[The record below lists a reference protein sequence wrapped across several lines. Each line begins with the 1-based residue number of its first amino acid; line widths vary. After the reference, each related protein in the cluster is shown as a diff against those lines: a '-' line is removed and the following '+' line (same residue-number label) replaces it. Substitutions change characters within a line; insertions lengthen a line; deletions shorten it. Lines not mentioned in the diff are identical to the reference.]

1 MINMVIDFVV
11 SNQVMLGLLVGACLF
26 LPWDARR
33 THFAARALL
42 GVAALLSLP
51 ELLYM
56 MAMPSILNLT
66 VFVALVFLWALLCF
80 DCSVVHAVFTAT
92 CAYTVQ
98 HITSKLAYMVVVS
111 LYVKAIPVPPWTL
124 LVLLAVFNVL
134 VCAPIYLIFTRSILR
149 DGRLMFNSVR
159 TVLFAAFF
167 LVVAVFLSSVLEEN
181 LDATAPTYLS
191 SYLSLGAFC
200 VLFAVTV
207 LSLEITNCGVKRL
220 ETENSMLERL
230 LEKDRLQYERA
241 KEDMEKI
248 NIRYHDLKQQYSR
261 VPAEERAGLE
271 SEMRSLSLRYLT
283 GNKALDIVITQKA
296 SLCAQKGVQLICS
309 ADGEALGSMK
319 SYHIYSLFGN
329 AIDNAI
335 ECLDQVE
342 DRSRRTISVSVTR
355 SGDMAVIRFENYTP
369 AEPVVENG
377 ALVTTKEDSESHG
390 YGMRS
395 IKGVAEKYGGT
406 AEFFVRDHVFYL
418 VVALPTAQLRPGV
431 AGA

>member
-1 MINMVIDFVV
+1 M
-11 SNQVMLGLLVGACLF
+11 
-26 LPWDARR
+26 
-33 THFAARALL
+33 
-42 GVAALLSLP
+42 
-51 ELLYM
+51 
-56 MAMPSILNLT
+56 
-66 VFVALVFLWALLCF
+66 
-80 DCSVVHAVFTAT
+80 HAVFTAT

-111 LYVKAIPVPPWTL
+111 LYVKAIPVPPWTS
-124 LVLLAVFNVL
+124 LVLLVVFNVL
-134 VCAPIYLIFTRSILR
+134 VCVPIYLIFTRSFLR

-309 ADGEALGSMK
+309 ADGEVLGSMK

-342 DRSRRTISVSVTR
+342 DRSRRTISVSVTS

>member
-1 MINMVIDFVV
+1 MPVIDVLGDFVF

-26 LPWDARR
+26 SPWDSRR
-33 THFAARALL
+33 DHFAARAAL
-42 GVAALLSLP
+42 GAVALLALS

-56 MAMPSILNLT
+56 TAMPSILNLIS
-66 VFVALVFLWALLCF
+66 FVALVLLWVLLCF

-98 HITSKLAYMVVVS
+98 HITSKLAYMA
-111 LYVKAIPVPPWTL
+111 LIPLAMRCPAIPSWL
-124 LVLLAVFNVL
+124 ALVFLATFNVL
-134 VCAPIYLIFTRSILR
+134 VCIPIYLNFTRSLLR
-149 DGRLMFNSVR
+149 DGQLMFNSVR
-159 TVLFAAFF
+159 TVLFSAFF
-167 LVVAVFLSSVLEEN
+167 LVVAVFLSSILEGN
-181 LDATAPTYLS
+181 LDTGAPTYLS

-200 VLFAVTV
+200 VLFAVTI

-220 ETENSMLERL
+220 EAENGVLERL

-241 KEDMEKI
+241 KEDIEKI

-261 VPAEERAGLE
+261 VSAEERADLE
-271 SEMRSLSLRYLT
+271 SEMRSLNLRYFT

-296 SLCAQKGVQLICS
+296 SLCAQKDVQLICS

-335 ECLDQVE
+335 ECLEQVA

-369 AEPVVENG
+369 TKPVVEKG
-377 ALVTTKEDSESHG
+377 SLVTTKEDSESHG

-395 IKGVAEKYGGT
+395 IKGIAEKYGGT

-418 VVALPTAQLRPGV
+418 VVALPIARLG
-431 AGA
+431 